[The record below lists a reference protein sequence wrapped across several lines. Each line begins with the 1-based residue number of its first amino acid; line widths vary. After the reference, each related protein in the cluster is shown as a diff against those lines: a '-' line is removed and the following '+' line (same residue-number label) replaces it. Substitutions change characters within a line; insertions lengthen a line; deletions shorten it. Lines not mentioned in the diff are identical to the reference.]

1 VPEAVPGITVRI
13 AFFNDVTL
21 LGGGELWVLGACRRL
36 AAMGHQVT
44 VVCPWRSELYR
55 RCLAYGIDVFSYLRM
70 SGIPIYEPLFH
81 ALRRREIDVLYCTV
95 IGAFCE
101 ASVLGTLVDRL
112 NRERRD
118 HPVTMLLKAG
128 LPPMR
133 GLTPEHYGVA
143 SGPAIPRLHVVSER
157 TRQDFLRWAPQLKPD
172 YLEVVWEGVDLSRFE
187 LPQSSRAA
195 ARAQWGLANG
205 EVAVTSV
212 SRLSAMKGLD
222 NLLLAAPDVLERHA
236 NTRFLVAG
244 DGDQRQRL
252 IELRDHLG
260 LGDRVHFLGHV
271 EDVPS
276 LLAASDILCHPSLAD
291 GLPNAIV
298 EAMASGAAVVA
309 SSVGG
314 IPDAVRHEDTGL
326 LVPPHD
332 ITAITGSLNRLLDS
346 PDLRAQLASN
356 GRHAARGRFDLQRNL
371 DLLVA
376 RLEEERQGVA
386 RAYAR
391 KPAARARSRQTAIG
405 VLFLMNALR
414 IGGEETE
421 LQILSRYLDRTRFR
435 LHVISLFPFDEP
447 TIVGRL
453 RAEGIVID
461 TRCHALADG
470 DKVAHVR
477 AQIRSRKI
485 RVVVACQDTR
495 LAYRVFAGLN
505 PAECSLV
512 EHGGVVEEVFAIP
525 KDHTVRYI
533 GVSKTIRDAAAK
545 TMRDAAAA
553 VYLPSMVDT
562 DDYAR
567 LDRARL
573 RAAYGFASD
582 ACIITFVGRLE
593 PRKRT
598 EDLLEAARRLL
609 PRYPQVRV
617 LVVGGPDAF
626 QPDYAE
632 KLLQSYAMAPD
643 PRITFAGTRGDVPE
657 ILTASDI
664 LVLPAVGEGMS
675 HVINE
680 AGAAGLA
687 VVSVNDGAVGEQLE
701 HGAAGRVVPP
711 ARPDLLTRQLMDLIE
726 DPDARRAL
734 GLRLRARVEKH
745 FSARKLVPKWQ
756 KLLSGAAAGGLEPHE
771 VLIASWD
778 QPLDFPS
785 EIQIQT
791 ITSCNAACI
800 MCPYPKVS
808 TEFPRQRMDERL
820 YNRILDEC
828 SWEPG
833 LRRIEPF
840 LMNEAFT
847 DNRIIDWIARAKERA
862 PHAMVTVTTNGSP
875 LLPKITDRLVRT
887 GLDAIWFSFNGA
899 TPETYEK
906 IMGISYARVK
916 ANIDYLLDVR
926 PPSLRV
932 FVNMIETKLM
942 APEIIENIRYWE
954 SRGVQAGTSPL
965 VNRAGNVE
973 NYEELRY
980 TPQGVQPVRTCEL
993 PFYKMY
999 ILASGDVVLCC
1010 MDWRRQV
1017 VLGNAGRQS
1026 LRNIWNGE
1034 SYRRIRRLHIEGRD
1048 GEISLCRRCSYTL
1061 S

>member
-1 VPEAVPGITVRI
+1 MRI
-13 AFFNDVTL
+13 AFLNDVTSI
-21 LGGGELWVLGACRRL
+21 GGGELWVLSACRRL
-36 AAMGHQVT
+36 AAMGHEVT

-55 RCLAYGIDVFSYLRM
+55 RCLAEGIDVFSYLRM

-95 IGAFCE
+95 IGTFCE
-101 ASVLGTLVDRL
+101 ATVLGTLVDRL
-112 NRERRD
+112 NRERRAR
-118 HPVTMLLKAG
+118 PVPLLLKAG

-133 GLTPEHYGVA
+133 GLTPEHYGAGAGAV
-143 SGPAIPRLHVVSER
+143 IPRLHVVCEQ
-157 TRQDFLRWAPQLKPD
+157 TRQDFLRWTPRLQRDFVKVSP
-172 YLEVVWEGVDLSRFE
+172 EGVDLSRFE
-187 LPQSSRAA
+187 VHEGSRAT
-195 ARAQWGLANG
+195 ARAKWGLPHGDAVVTT
-205 EVAVTSV
+205 VA
-212 SRLSAMKGLD
+212 RLGAMKGLD
-222 NLLLAAPDVLERHA
+222 NLLLAAPRVLERHA
-236 NTRFLVAG
+236 HARFLVAG

-252 IELRDHLG
+252 IDLRDHLG
-260 LGDRVHFLGHV
+260 LSDRVHFLGHV

-276 LLAASDILCHPSLAD
+276 LLAASDVLCHPSLAE

-298 EAMASGAAVVA
+298 EAMASGVPVVA

-314 IPDAVRHEDTGL
+314 VPDAVSHEDTGL

-332 ITAITGSLNRLLDS
+332 IKAIAGSVNKLLAA
-346 PDLRAQLASN
+346 PDLGARLAAN
-356 GRHAARGRFDLQRNL
+356 GRRVAREQFDLQRNL
-371 DLLVA
+371 ERLVA
-376 RLEEERQGVA
+376 QLEQECQGLA

-391 KPAARARSRQTAIG
+391 TRARRARPRQTPTD
-405 VLFLMNALR
+405 VLFLMNAIR

-421 LQILSRYLDRTRFR
+421 LQILSRHLDRGRFR
-435 LHVISLFPFDEP
+435 LHIVSLYPFDDP
-447 TIVGRL
+447 TAVAAL
-453 RAEGIVID
+453 RAESVAID
-461 TRCHALADG
+461 SRCHAMGDD

-477 AQIRSRKI
+477 AFIRSRKV

-495 LAYRVFAGLN
+495 LAYRVFKGLS
-505 PAECSLV
+505 PGECSLV
-512 EHGGVVEEVFAIP
+512 EHGGVVEEASAIP
-525 KDHTVRYI
+525 KDRTARYI
-533 GVSKTIRDAAAK
+533 GVSKAIRAAAAP
-545 TMRDAAAA
+545 MMPDPAAA

-562 DDYAR
+562 AVYTR

-573 RAAYGFASD
+573 RTAYGFTPD
-582 ACIITFVGRLE
+582 ACIVTFVGRLD

-598 EDLLEAARRLL
+598 EDLLEAARLLL

-617 LVVGGPDAF
+617 LVVGGADAF
-626 QPDYAE
+626 QPDYAQA
-632 KLLQSYAMAPD
+632 LLERYGTSD
-643 PRITFAGTRGDVPE
+643 PRITFAGPRGDVPE
-657 ILTASDI
+657 ILAASDI
-664 LVLPAVGEGMS
+664 LVLPAIGEGMS

-687 VVSVNDGAVGEQLE
+687 VIATTDGAAREQLE
-701 HGAAGRVVPP
+701 DGAAGRLVPP
-711 ARPDLLTRQLMDLIE
+711 ARPDILAQGLIELIESLETRQ
-726 DPDARRAL
+726 AL
-734 GLRLRARVEKH
+734 GERLRARVEKH
-745 FSARKLVPKWQ
+745 FSARKLVPRWE
-756 KLLSGAAAGGLEPHE
+756 KLLSEAAADGLEPHD

-791 ITSCNAACI
+791 ITSCNAACV
-800 MCPYPKVS
+800 MCPYPQVS
-808 TEFPRQRMDERL
+808 TEFPHERMDERL

-828 SWEPG
+828 SREPG

-847 DNRIIDWIARAKERA
+847 DNRIIDWIARAKQTV

-875 LLPKITDRLVRT
+875 LLPKVTDRLMRS

-942 APEIIENIRYWE
+942 APEIVENIRYWE
-954 SRGVQAGTSPL
+954 SRGVQAGASPL

-973 NYEELRY
+973 NYDELRY
-980 TPQGVQPVRTCEL
+980 TDQGAQPVRTCEL
-993 PFYKMY
+993 VFYKMY

-1017 VLGNAGRQS
+1017 VLGNVGRQS
-1026 LRNIWNGE
+1026 LREIWNGDA
-1034 SYRRIRRLHIEGRD
+1034 YRRVRRLHIEGRD
-1048 GEISLCRRCSYTL
+1048 GEISLCKECSYTL